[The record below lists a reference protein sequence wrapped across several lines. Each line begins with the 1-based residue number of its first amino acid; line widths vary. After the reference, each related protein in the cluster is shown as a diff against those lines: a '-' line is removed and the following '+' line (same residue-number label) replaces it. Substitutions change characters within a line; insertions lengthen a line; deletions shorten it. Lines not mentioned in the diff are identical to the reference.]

1 MLVLVY
7 ITTMADI
14 PEPIPIHPVAPRLK
28 EGHKKPHVGPHIG
41 AYKATH
47 AETIGHE
54 SDKWWA
60 KVCLYWLEYVRM
72 NLILCRWPAICFT
85 GIVHSRLFVP
95 VDCKRAI

>member
-72 NLILCRWPAICFT
+72 NLILCR
-85 GIVHSRLFVP
+85 
-95 VDCKRAI
+95 